1 MVRWESVVSIIF
13 VLLFCCFALELI
25 PEAAVS
31 ARPDPLTALEIR
43 RSFNHG
49 NTFKLFLR
57 LVNLDMLCLRRRAVV
72 RGQHQNVSYM

>member
-1 MVRWESVVSIIF
+1 M
-13 VLLFCCFALELI
+13 
-25 PEAAVS
+25 S